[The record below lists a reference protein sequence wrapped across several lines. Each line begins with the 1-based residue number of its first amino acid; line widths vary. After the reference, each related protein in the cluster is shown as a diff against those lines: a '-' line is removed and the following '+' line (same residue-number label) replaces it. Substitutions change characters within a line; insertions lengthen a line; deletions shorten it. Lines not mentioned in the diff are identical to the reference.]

1 MPCVWGAAI
10 MTTGKHQS
18 KSGESI
24 VRPVAM
30 ITGGTSGIGFGIA
43 ECLAGEFDLALCFA
57 SNSARAEEAK
67 DSILRANP
75 NCRVEIFGVPLKS
88 DTDCE
93 QLHLQVRTAM
103 NADVEVLVN
112 AAGQLRDGLFLSTE
126 KQFHLDTIQEHLSV
140 PLILSHLVLPAM
152 YRNKSGRIINISSI
166 TSRRYKLGQVNYA
179 TAKAGLEGMTKA
191 LAREVAHRGITV
203 NAIAPGLIATPM
215 TQDLISRA
223 AEKGIKIRSLIP
235 AGYVGS
241 PSDVG
246 ALAAFLVSENARYLT
261 GQVIDVCGGRSLV
274 GE

>member
-1 MPCVWGAAI
+1 
-10 MTTGKHQS
+10 MTTGSKHITS
-18 KSGESI
+18 LDGVS
-24 VRPVAM
+24 RPIAM

-43 ECLAGEFDLALCFA
+43 ECLAPDFDLALCFA
-57 SNSARAEEAK
+57 SNSGRAQEAK

-75 NCRVEIFGVPLKS
+75 NCRVEVFGVPLNNE
-88 DTDCE
+88 TDCE
-93 QLHLQVRTAM
+93 QLHLHIRTAM

-126 KQFHLDTIQEHLSV
+126 RKFHLETIQEHLNI

-166 TSRRYKLGQVNYA
+166 TARRYKLGQVNYA

-215 TQDLISRA
+215 TEELISRA
-223 AEKGIKIRSLIP
+223 EQKGIKMRSRIP

-261 GQVIDVCGGRSLV
+261 GQIIDVCGGRSLV

>member
-1 MPCVWGAAI
+1 MSLSSNQLLA
-10 MTTGKHQS
+10 
-18 KSGESI
+18 SGSSL
-24 VRPVAM
+24 RPVAM

-43 ECLAGEFDLALCFA
+43 EALADRFDLALCFA
-57 SNSARAEEAK
+57 SNSARALEAR
-67 DSILRANP
+67 DALLRSFP
-75 NCRVEIFGVPLKS
+75 ECRAEVFGLPLS
-88 DTDCE
+88 GESDCE
-93 QLHLQVRTAM
+93 KLHDQIRNTM

-112 AAGQLRDGLFLSTE
+112 AAGQLRDGLFLSIE
-126 KQFHLDTIQEHLSV
+126 RRFHAETIQEHLTV
-140 PLILSHLVLPAM
+140 PLLLSHLVLPAM

-179 TAKAGLEGMTKA
+179 TAKAGLEGMTRA

-215 TQDLISRA
+215 TQGLISRA
-223 AEKGIKIRSLIP
+223 EEKGVRMRSLIP
-235 AGYVGS
+235 AGYVGK

-246 ALAAFLVSENARYLT
+246 AVAAFLVSESARYVT

>member
-1 MPCVWGAAI
+1 
-10 MTTGKHQS
+10 MTTGSQNIMS
-18 KSGESI
+18 RDSSA
-24 VRPVAM
+24 RPVAL

-43 ECLAGEFDLALCFA
+43 ETLARDFDLALCFA
-57 SNSARAEEAK
+57 RNAARAQEAK

-75 NCRVEIFGVPLKS
+75 GCRVEVFGVPLS
-88 DTDCE
+88 NESDCE
-93 QLHLQVRTAM
+93 QLHLQVRTTM

-126 KQFHLDTIQEHLSV
+126 RKFHLETIQEHLNI

-166 TSRRYKLGQVNYA
+166 TARRYKLGQVNYA

-215 TQDLISRA
+215 TEELISRA
-223 AEKGIKIRSLIP
+223 EQKGIKIRSLIP

-246 ALAAFLVSENARYLT
+246 ALAAFLVSDSARYLT
-261 GQVIDVCGGRSLV
+261 GQIIDVCGGRSLV